1 MCKNNLINQLEL
13 KMKLKVL
20 ITSAF
25 TLLFAAT
32 LVYAGNP
39 SAELTI
45 SNLKEA
51 LTGETTASA
60 KYLAY
65 SKKAKEEG
73 YNKVAL
79 LFEAASKAEGIHAN
93 NHRAVLEQLNV
104 KLDKIEP
111 KFEVKSTKENLK
123 DAIEGESYEAATMY
137 PGFIKTAQDGNVNLA
152 LISFNYAYQTEKK
165 HKAMYENALEKLNS
179 SKENT
184 LSSLYMVCTT
194 CGNTYDGEAP
204 KRCGISMTPR
214 ERFLSIQ

>member
-1 MCKNNLINQLEL
+1 
-13 KMKLKVL
+13 MKLKTL
-20 ITSAF
+20 ITSLL
-25 TLLFAAT
+25 TILFAGM
-32 LVYAGNP
+32 LVYANNP
-39 SAELTI
+39 SVDLTI
-45 SNLKEA
+45 NNLKDA

-65 SKKAKEEG
+65 SKKAKDEG
-73 YNKVAL
+73 FNKIAL

-104 KLDKIEP
+104 KVDKIEP
-111 KFEVKSTKENLK
+111 KFEVKSTKENLE
-123 DAIEGESYEAATMY
+123 DAIKGESYEVVAMY

-165 HKAMYENALEKLNS
+165 HKAMYQNALEKLNDK
-179 SKENT
+179 KENT

-214 ERFLSIQ
+214 ERFLTIQ